1 LASRGVLVAG
11 AAEILLGIFAL
22 IGGVVH
28 LLFGIGGLVTF
39 SGTDVMLGAI
49 ASALGNLFTIEGLI
63 LLIAGA
69 GLVTTKKWAWK
80 LSVGIILVGILTSV
94 PVLALGSVGAIPALA
109 VNVVLLYYLSRSSVK
124 GQFAV

>member
-1 LASRGVLVAG
+1 MASRGVLVAG